1 MFRQLEF
8 MVLQSS
14 PISYSKLLPLLRQTK
29 SVNEGLQI
37 HAQLVK
43 HGLSHDPNHRN
54 HLINFYSKSRAF
66 SHARKLLD
74 ESPEPDLVSWS
85 SLISG
90 YAQNGLGSKAT
101 SAFHE
106 MQALGLK
113 GNEFTFPSVLKACA
127 HTSDFV
133 LGKQV
138 HGIVVVSGF
147 EADVFVANTLVLMYA
162 KYGSIVDSRRLFEDI
177 PDRNVVSWN
186 ALLTCYTQS
195 DLFGKAMGLF
205 QDMIVG
211 DIRPD
216 EYSLST
222 VLNAATGLGDI
233 GQGKKIHGYL
243 IKLGYESDPFSLNA
257 LVDMYAKGGDLGGAK
272 TVFGNVPEPDIV
284 SWNALIAGCVS
295 HEHHVWA
302 LELLDRMKSSGVN
315 PNMFT
320 MSSALK
326 ACAALG
332 VKELGK
338 QFHAKLIK
346 LETMKDPFLNVG
358 LVDMY
363 SKCRLMKY
371 ALTVYHLIPEKG
383 LVATNALISGL
394 SQNGEIREALT
405 LFQEMHKECMEFNH
419 ATLLAVLNA
428 VADVQATSMCKQVH
442 TLIMKSG
449 YEADNF
455 ITNSL
460 VDSYG
465 KCSQVNDAARV
476 FEECPNVDLP
486 SFTSIMTAYAQRGQ
500 GEEALKLYLK
510 LPEMDIKPD
519 SFVFSSLLNACANLS
534 AYEQGKQI
542 HVHVLKMGFNSD
554 VFAGNS
560 LVNMYAKCGSIEDAG
575 CAFSEVPE
583 RSVVSW
589 SAMIGGLAQH
599 GLGKEALDLF
609 NDMLKD
615 GTAPNHVTLV
625 SVLSACNHAGLVDEA
640 QWYFDT
646 MKERFGIERMQE
658 HYACMIDVLGRAGK
672 LDEAKD
678 LVNSMP
684 LETNGAI
691 WGTLL
696 GAARIHKDVELGKHA
711 AEMLYTLEPEKS
723 STHTLLANIYASAG
737 LWENVVKVRR
747 LMKDRKVKKEPG
759 MSWMEVKD
767 KIHTFIVGDRSHPRS
782 EEIYLKLEELG
793 HLMAKAGY
801 VPLLDTDLHR
811 VKSKEKEILLS
822 YHSEKLAVAFAL
834 IATPHGAPIRVKK
847 NLRICL
853 DCHTSFKYISK
864 IVSREIFVR
873 DINRFHHFRDGS
885 CSCGDYW

>member
-1 MFRQLEF
+1 
-8 MVLQSS
+8 MVLQPSY
-14 PISYSKLLPLLRQTK
+14 ISYSKFLPLLRQTK
-29 SVNEGLQI
+29 SVNEGLQT
-37 HAQLVK
+37 HAQLTK
-43 HGLSHDPNHRN
+43 LGLSQDPKLRN
-54 HLINFYSKSRAF
+54 HLINFYSKSGVF
-66 SHARKLLD
+66 SHARKLLE

-90 YAQNGLGSKAT
+90 YAQNGLGEKALL
-101 SAFHE
+101 AFHE
-106 MQALGLK
+106 MQALGVK

-127 HTSDFV
+127 NTTNFV

-138 HGIVVVSGF
+138 HGIVVVAGF
-147 EADVFVANTLVLMYA
+147 ESDVFVANTLVLMYA
-162 KYGSIVDSRRLFEDI
+162 KCGSILDSRRLFGDI
-177 PDRNVVSWN
+177 PERNVVSWN

-205 QDMIVG
+205 QEMIVG
-211 DIRPD
+211 GIRPD

-233 GQGKKIHGYL
+233 GQGKKIHGHL
-243 IKLGYESDPFSLNA
+243 IKLGYEGDPFSLNA
-257 LVDMYAKGGDLGGAK
+257 LVDMYAKGGDLGGAIN
-272 TVFGNVPEPDIV
+272 VFINVPEPDIV
-284 SWNALIAGCVS
+284 SWNTLIAGCVS
-295 HEHHVWA
+295 RERHVWA
-302 LELLDRMKSSGVN
+302 LELLDRMKSSRVN
-315 PNMFT
+315 PNLFT

-338 QFHAKLIK
+338 QLHAKLIK
-346 LETMKDPFLNVG
+346 LETMKDPFVNAG
-358 LVDMY
+358 LIDMY
-363 SKCRLMKY
+363 CKCRLMKS
-371 ALTVYHLIPEKG
+371 AVTVYHLMPEKE
-383 LVATNALISGL
+383 LVATNALMSGL

-405 LFQEMHKECMEFNH
+405 LFLEMHKQCMEFNQ
-419 ATLLAVLNA
+419 ATFLAVLNTI
-428 VADVQATSMCKQVH
+428 ADSEATSICKQVH

-449 YEADNF
+449 YQADTF
-455 ITNSL
+455 IKNSL
-460 VDSYG
+460 IDSYG
-465 KCSQVNDAARV
+465 KCSQVHDAARV

-486 SFTSIMTAYAQRGQ
+486 SYTSLMTTYAQRGQ

-510 LPEMDIKPD
+510 LLEMDTKPD
-519 SFVFSSLLNACANLS
+519 SFVCSSLLNACANLS

-542 HVHVLKMGFNSD
+542 HVHVLKMGFMSD

-575 CAFSEVPE
+575 HAFSEVPE

-599 GLGKEALDLF
+599 GRGEEALNLF

-615 GTAPNHVTLV
+615 GVAPNHITLV

-640 QWYFDT
+640 QWYFET
-646 MKERFGIERMQE
+646 MNERFGIERTQE

-672 LDEAKD
+672 LDKAKG

-684 LETNGAI
+684 FETNGAI
-691 WGTLL
+691 WGALL
-696 GAARIHKDVELGKHA
+696 GAARIHKDVELGRHA

-723 STHTLLANIYASAG
+723 GTHILLANIYASAG
-737 LWENVVKVRR
+737 LWKDVRKVRR

-782 EEIYLKLEELG
+782 EEIYLKLAELG

-801 VPLLDTDLHR
+801 VPLLDTDLHH
-811 VKSKEKEILLS
+811 VQSKEKEILLS
-822 YHSEKLAVAFAL
+822 YHSEKLAVAFGL
-834 IATPHGAPIRVKK
+834 IATPCGAPIRVKK

-864 IVSREIFVR
+864 IVSRVIIVR